1 MKFSTHNYKRARSS
15 GFTLIELLVVLGI
28 LLVLTTVSVSTVSG
42 LGSPK
47 QALRRDARE
56 VLSLLGD
63 SRRAAMVRKLKINVY
78 VDDSEHTVLAV
89 ESGYARELLQ
99 SDESIEYLTDLE
111 LENVSSNR
119 FFKTVVLD
127 DDFSL
132 DVFTADQIEVASQSA
147 NFFQQSSE
155 SVESTEEV
163 PRERLAFSFTHFG
176 GATGGGIS
184 LTRDGVRLDLAC
196 DILTGRATPVTRSGE
211 IAQ

>member
-1 MKFSTHNYKRARSS
+1 MNHATHNQQTARSS

-28 LLVLTTVSVSTVSG
+28 LLVLTAVSVSTVSG

-56 VLSLLGD
+56 VLSLLAD

-89 ESGYARELLQ
+89 ESAYARQLLQ
-99 SDESIEYLTDLE
+99 SEEFGEYLTDVP
-111 LENVSSNR
+111 LENISSNR

-127 DDFSL
+127 EDFAL
-132 DVFTADQIEVASQSA
+132 DVFTADQIEVESQSDE
-147 NFFQQSSE
+147 FFQL
-155 SVESTEEV
+155 STDSNEEL

-176 GATGGGIS
+176 GASGGGLS

-196 DILTGRATPVTRSGE
+196 DILTGRATPVTRKG
-211 IAQ
+211 ATTP